1 MIASVT
7 VVLAAGAGRRLGGVN
22 KALLRTRTGATYLEA
37 IAATA
42 RAAGSSHLVVV
53 TGAPH
58 HAEVGP
64 AAEVLGAVV
73 AINPAPD
80 RGMASSVAVG
90 FGCAAASFDRCQV
103 ALLWPV
109 DHPAVAVDTVAR
121 LLASPAMI
129 SVPTFAGR
137 GGHPAAFRRA
147 VWPELIACEERG
159 DGARAVVRADP
170 GRVARLEVDDAG
182 VVRDVDHPGD
192 LASGAGRP

>member
-22 KALLRTRTGATYLEA
+22 KALLRTSAGRTYLEA
-37 IAATA
+37 IAGTA
-42 RAAGSSHLVVV
+42 RAAGTPNLIVV
-53 TGAPH
+53 TGEPH
-58 HAEVGP
+58 HCEVAPVAE
-64 AAEVLGAVV
+64 ALGAVV
-73 AINPAPD
+73 AINPSPE

-90 FGCAAASFDRCQV
+90 FASAADSFDQCLV

-109 DHPAVAVDTVAR
+109 DHPTVAVETVAR
-121 LLASPAMI
+121 VLASRAEI
-129 SVPTFAGR
+129 AVPTFGGR

-147 VWPELIACEERG
+147 VWPELIACQACG

-170 GRVARLEVDDAG
+170 RRVERIEVGDAG

-192 LASGAGRP
+192 LADGAGRR